1 MTEEEQDAVILS
13 VFAERQSHREDQM
26 TARQIQERSVRRKTP
41 LSLTQVARRLPHL
54 MRKGFV
60 MESLSRPGKWSA
72 TPEGLG
78 WIRRG

>member
-1 MTEEEQDAVILS
+1 MTSDEQDAIILS
-13 VFAERQSHREDQM
+13 VFAEITTHRDDEM
-26 TARQIQERSVRRKTP
+26 TAREIQQRSVRRKTP

-54 MRKGFV
+54 MRRGFV
-60 MESLSRPGKWSA
+60 IEIPSRPGKWSA